1 MTDMEWAYA
10 QAVKVQQE
18 LEAKYNGD
26 LSQMSK
32 YDRFTWENAK
42 KFIED
47 YELELEQEL
56 EQI

>member
-1 MTDMEWAYA
+1 MTDMEWAYE

-42 KFIED
+42 KFVED
-47 YELELEQEL
+47 YEQEQEQ
-56 EQI
+56 E